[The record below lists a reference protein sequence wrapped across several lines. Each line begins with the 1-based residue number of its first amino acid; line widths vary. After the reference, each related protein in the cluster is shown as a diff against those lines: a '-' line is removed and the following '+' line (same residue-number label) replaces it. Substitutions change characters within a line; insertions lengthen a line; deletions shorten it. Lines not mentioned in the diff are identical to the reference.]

1 MFPKFEDWCDTV
13 LHPEDTH
20 PWNFRTLEFYEEYR
34 LKYAIA
40 KMIQPRSIL
49 EIGVR
54 FGYSAHSFLFA
65 APTSWYL
72 GLDVDEPSWGPYKG
86 IPREWAEENLAKH
99 FPNTMIGTEHVNT
112 QADIVDI
119 SSTARFDLVHIDA
132 DHSYKG
138 ALHDMTQFW
147 PFCRGVMVVD
157 DVTEIL
163 PVELAVE
170 DFLKSTPSA
179 LLCGNMT
186 ALRGA
191 ALIVRDND

>member
-20 PWNFRTLEFYEEYR
+20 PWNFRTWEFYEEYR

-40 KMIQPRSIL
+40 KMILPKSIL

-54 FGYSAHSFLFA
+54 FGYSAQSFLFA
-65 APTSWYL
+65 VPRASYV
-72 GLDVDEPSWGPYKG
+72 GLDKDEPSWGPYQG
-86 IPREWAEENLAKH
+86 VPRQWADAALLARYPDNDITTWKTDTQIEEQK
-99 FPNTMIGTEHVNT
+99 FVPKSFDMVHV
-112 QADIVDI
+112 DG
-119 SSTARFDLVHIDA
+119 
-132 DHSYKG
+132 DHSFQG
-138 ALHDMTQFW
+138 ALHDMQTFW
-147 PFCRGVMVVD
+147 PFCKRVMVVD

-191 ALIVRDND
+191 ALIVRDDA